1 MGNEMYTYKWALLV
15 GCLQLFML
23 GCNSAMTREIQD
35 TGEVTYEVILNAPQ
49 TQMVEI
55 SMSFPSGGDESL
67 EVSLPT
73 WRPGK
78 YSILDPV
85 GTLRSFG
92 AFSASGRALEHKKI
106 AKSTWRIKTSAVD
119 EVTVR
124 YSIYANSLGD
134 RTRHVDATHAFLS
147 GSAVFMYTP
156 KLRMAPVRVRIKAP
170 ASWKIAGG
178 LELSQDDPRTLVAPN
193 YDVLVDSPLELGEHD
208 LIRFEAGGKPHEI
221 VIWPRGVRHDAANLI
236 EDFTKIIDA
245 QAAIFGS
252 MPFKRYVFLIHASSR
267 AGGGTEHLNSTI
279 MQTSRTSVE
288 GSEDRSSSYKR
299 FLGLVSHEYFHTWN
313 VKALRPVGINPYNYL
328 QENYT
333 DLLWVAEGT
342 TSYYTDLIL
351 ARNGLNKAQK
361 YVDGLGSS
369 INSSRLKPGTRHQ
382 SVSDSSFDAW
392 TTFNERSQDDYNTEV
407 SIYSR
412 GSLVSLAL
420 DMELRQRSKGKTD
433 LDAVMRAMFERFP
446 LSGPGYSQADL
457 IAVMD
462 ELSSSSFANFF
473 KRHVDGTERLP
484 LEQSLLTVGLELHF
498 KANQDERDEEEDEE
512 EAEGDKETP
521 EPEADAE
528 PKLKAYLGLRLSSGG
543 SGSNVSRV
551 HSDGPAYSAGILP
564 GDEIIAM
571 NGRRLRSGDL
581 DKRLKRLEPGQT
593 VTLHLLREDD
603 FMEVRI
609 ALNGVPDGSWSLRRV
624 KDPSEA
630 QMDAYSDWIGQPWPG
645 RKQAEEAE
653 AETLKDIEAL
663 SD

>member
-1 MGNEMYTYKWALLV
+1 MYTTKWALLV
-15 GCLQLFML
+15 SCLQVFLM
-23 GCNSAMTREIQD
+23 GCNSAMTRDVQD
-35 TGEVTYEVILNAPQ
+35 SGGVTYEVSLTAPQ

-55 SMSFPSGGDESL
+55 SMTFPSGGEDSV

-73 WRPGK
+73 WRPGN

-85 GTLRSFG
+85 GTLRTFG
-92 AFSASGRALEHKKI
+92 AFSASGRALEFKKI
-106 AKSTWRIKTSAVD
+106 AKSTWRIQTGTVD

-147 GSAVFMYTP
+147 GSAVFMFTP
-156 KLRMAPVRVRIKAP
+156 RLRLAPVRVRIKAP

-178 LELSQDDPRTLVAPN
+178 LELAQDEPHTLLAPN

-208 LIRFEAGGKPHEI
+208 LITFETGGKPYEI
-221 VIWPRGVRHDAANLI
+221 VIWPKGVRHDPQNMI
-236 EDFTKIIDA
+236 EDFTKIIDT
-245 QAAIFGS
+245 QTAIFGS
-252 MPFKRYVFLIHASSR
+252 VPFERYVFLIHASKQ

-279 MQTSRTSVE
+279 MQTSRATIE
-288 GSEDRSSSYKR
+288 GSEDRSSAYKR
-299 FLGLVSHEYFHTWN
+299 FFGLVSHEFFHTWN
-313 VKALRPVGINPYNYL
+313 VKALRPIGIHPYNYL

-342 TSYYTDLIL
+342 TSYYTELVL
-351 ARNGLNKAQK
+351 ARNGLTKAQE
-361 YVDGLGSS
+361 YLDRLGSS
-369 INSSRLKPGTRHQ
+369 IHSSRLKPGTHQQ

-392 TTFNERSQDDYNTEV
+392 TTFNARSQDDYNTEV
-407 SIYSR
+407 SIYAR
-412 GSLVSLAL
+412 GALVSLGL
-420 DMELRQRSKGKTD
+420 DMELRLRSKGKTD
-433 LDAVMRAMFERFP
+433 LDAVMRTMYERFP

-462 ELSSSSFANFF
+462 ELSSSSFADFF

-484 LEQSLLTVGLELHF
+484 LEKSLLSVGLELYF
-498 KANQDERDEEEDEE
+498 KANQDKTEEEEEEDQDGKV
-512 EAEGDKETP
+512 ADKESV
-521 EPEADAE
+521 EPEQDAE
-528 PKLKAYLGLRLSSGG
+528 PRLKAYLGLRLGGGG
-543 SGSNVSRV
+543 SGSIVSRV

-581 DKRLKRLEPGQT
+581 DDRLKRLEPGQT
-593 VTLHLLREDD
+593 ITLQLLREDD

-609 ALNGVPDGSWSLRRV
+609 ALHGVPDATWTLRRM

-630 QMDAYSDWIGQPWPG
+630 QMDAYRDWIGQDWPG
-645 RKQAEEAE
+645 RERGEATEDPEGEEAQ
-653 AETLKDIEAL
+653 AAAKD
-663 SD
+663 